1 MPEQQDIFM
10 RQHRLSDFSFQDI
23 ALLSKR
29 DQMQVPDFSG
39 KSPLGLNPA
48 STFKIPPLF
57 QGNFSL

>member
-1 MPEQQDIFM
+1 M